1 MHKKA
6 SPACEL
12 RKDGRASQA
21 TSDGDSDAEDESDA
35 DSDGNLRG
43 LVVKDDEASSSDPE
57 TSEDESIEA
66 SARPWTGGKAPL
78 RPSLGGKIPVGG
90 KAPRRSGGKMPLRPV
105 HAGGK
110 MPCYPEGDSE
120 EGEEQGIPPSND

>member
-66 SARPWTGGKAPL
+66 SARKAS
-78 RPSLGGKIPVGG
+78 RPQTFEACLSLARQQVKQMLIVARRRPTSRLLSLLTDDA
-90 KAPRRSGGKMPLRPV
+90 KDRPRGAERRGAL
-105 HAGGK
+105 
-110 MPCYPEGDSE
+110 
-120 EGEEQGIPPSND
+120 